1 VNKAEQFNL
10 STQVGK
16 VFTPATPVGEETL
29 FAGRWKQLR
38 KVIDTINQPGQHA
51 LIFGERGVGKTSL
64 ANVISAKLKAPNT
77 NILAPKVNCDSGDDY
92 ASLWR
97 KILSQLDLIQNAP
110 TIGFQMQ
117 IFEQSSR
124 AAKIIGDD
132 VTPDSIRR
140 MLTVLAGS
148 GIIILIFD
156 EFDRVADQDARRAMA
171 DTIKALSDNGVPV
184 TVVIVGVA
192 DSVSQ
197 LIAEHESIERALVQI
212 QMPRMSK
219 AELKEILENGT
230 ERIEMTIDE
239 DAKAHIAV
247 LSQGLPHYTHLLGRH
262 SALAAIEDSR
272 KNISCAD
279 VDTAIKQ
286 ALGDVQQSLRDSY
299 HRAIFSPRKDTIYAQ
314 VLLACALS
322 PTNELG
328 WFTPASV
335 REPLS
340 RIMHKR
346 YEIPGFARHLKDF
359 SEPGRQVLQKDGVK
373 RKFRFRF
380 RNPLMQPL
388 IIMKG
393 IADGHITSAD
403 LKETN

>member
-1 VNKAEQFNL
+1 VTKEQKFDL
-10 STQVGK
+10 STEVGK

-38 KVIDTINQPGQHA
+38 KVVDTINQRGQHA
-51 LIFGERGVGKTSL
+51 VIFGERGVGKTSL
-64 ANVISAKLKAPNT
+64 ANVISAKLKAPAT
-77 NILAPKVNCDSGDDY
+77 TILAPKVNCDSGDNY
-92 ASLWR
+92 VTLWK

-110 TIGFQMQ
+110 TIGFQMKM
-117 IFEQSSR
+117 FEESTR
-124 AAKIIGDD
+124 AAKAIGDD
-132 VTPDSIRR
+132 ITPDSIRR
-140 MLTVLAGS
+140 LLTVLAGS
-148 GIIILIFD
+148 GIVIMIFD
-156 EFDRVADQDARRAMA
+156 EFDRIVDQDVRRAMA
-171 DTIKALSDNGVPV
+171 DTIKSLSDNAVGV
-184 TVVIVGVA
+184 TLVIVGVA

-197 LIAEHESIERALVQI
+197 LIAEHESIERNLVQI
-212 QMPRMSK
+212 QMPRMSSD
-219 AELKEILENGT
+219 ELKEILENGT
-230 ERIEMTIDE
+230 KRIKMTIDE
-239 DAKAHIAV
+239 AAKVQIA
-247 LSQGLPHYTHLLGRH
+247 LLCQGLPHYTHLLGRH

-272 KNISCAD
+272 RGINSAD

-340 RIMHKR
+340 RIMHKK

-359 SEPGRQVLQKDGVK
+359 SESGRQVLQKDGVK

-393 IADGHITSAD
+393 IADKLITRED
-403 LKETN
+403 LEETS